1 MSYRRCV
8 TWRDVIDND
17 ARMVYNDIMKN
28 EKRLTL
34 RLPEWLYSTI
44 KQKAESEKRSIN
56 SQVLLVLEQNFVKKE
71 RGTNE

>member
-1 MSYRRCV
+1 
-8 TWRDVIDND
+8 
-17 ARMVYNDIMKN
+17 MVYNDIMKN